1 MTTTKYI
8 LNEFIINLDN
18 LVITSK
24 VLKTVLCVTFIIRV
38 KSAISMT
45 K

>member
-1 MTTTKYI
+1 MTKYI
-8 LNEFIINLDN
+8 LNEFIINLDIN

-24 VLKTVLCVTFIIRV
+24 VLKAVLCFTFINRV